1 MTDERTMISFDRGTT
16 RFQFR
21 AAAIIRREGHVLIH
35 RSTTDDSWALPG
47 GRVEMGE
54 ISAEALARELQEEL
68 GVAAEIGR
76 LAIVMEDL
84 FRYDGRVIHEMG
96 FYYPAEI
103 PLSFPFATDAVCH
116 RVDDGGTTLEFL
128 WARNDAATLS
138 AMPLFPVEL
147 RNSMVH
153 LGEHPIHV
161 VVDEL

>member
-1 MTDERTMISFDRGTT
+1 MISFDHGTT

-35 RSTTDDSWALPG
+35 RATTEVSWALPG

-54 ISAEALARELQEEL
+54 ISSEALARELEEEL
-68 GVAAEIGR
+68 GVVGKIGP

-103 PLSFPFATDAVCH
+103 PPSFPFSTDAVCH
-116 RVDDGGTTLEFL
+116 QVADGGATLEFR
-128 WARNDAATLS
+128 WVRNDAKTLA
-138 AMPLFPVEL
+138 AMPLFPAEL
-147 RNSMVH
+147 CGGMIE
-153 LGEHPIHV
+153 LGPHPIHV
-161 VVDEL
+161 VANEL

>member
-1 MTDERTMISFDRGTT
+1 MSRRIISFDHGTT

-35 RSTTDDSWALPG
+35 RATTEDSWALPG

-54 ISAEALARELQEEL
+54 ISSEALGRELEEEL
-68 GVAAEIGR
+68 GVVAKIGP

-103 PLSFPFATDAVCH
+103 PPSFPFSTDAVCH
-116 RVDDGGTTLEFL
+116 QVADGGATLEFR
-128 WARNDAATLS
+128 WVRNDAKTLA

-147 RNSMVH
+147 RGGMIE
-153 LGEHPIHV
+153 LEPHPIHV
-161 VVDEL
+161 VVNEL